1 MYLRWN
7 NQKHEK
13 KNLEKQRLFESEKEK
28 ELYSSKVEF
37 FTDIAHEIR
46 TPLTLINAPLES
58 IKELNID
65 DSELNKNISIMEEN
79 TNQLMGLI
87 NQLLDFRKIDN
98 NKFSV
103 NLKLNNINQII
114 KEVYN
119 RFEPIATQRNKTL
132 SLDLGQTSYE
142 IPVDKDG
149 LVKIL
154 NNLLVNAI
162 KYSNKK
168 ISIELTESAGNY
180 LKILI
185 CNDGEIIPQEES
197 EKIFDA
203 FYQLDKTRNVNSST
217 GIGLSLSRSIAKL
230 HNGNLYFDTQVT
242 DMNCFVLELPLT
254 QEKQM
259 WISDDNVN
267 ANELRTEPDNEHTGK
282 TNAPLLLMVEDN
294 TEMLS
299 FIATKLQKDF
309 IVEKATNGVEAL
321 ELLSKRTVDIIV
333 SDIMMP
339 EMDGF
344 ELCAKVK
351 GDIEFSHIPVV
362 LLTAKNDID
371 SKIQGLSLGAD
382 AYIEKPFSYSHL
394 LTQINS
400 LLNNRKREREAF
412 MQKPFLPVQQT
423 GMSKADK
430 EFLEKI
436 VEMITENITDPN
448 FGVEKLSELAY
459 MSRSSL
465 HRKVTA
471 LTDLTP
477 TDFIRVIRLKKS
489 AEMIQEGR
497 YRVGEV
503 CYLVGINSPSYFIK
517 LFQKQFGMTPKEFD
531 KQNRGKE

>member
-1 MYLRWN
+1 
-7 NQKHEK
+7 
-13 KNLEKQRLFESEKEK
+13 
-28 ELYSSKVEF
+28 
-37 FTDIAHEIR
+37 
-46 TPLTLINAPLES
+46 
-58 IKELNID
+58 
-65 DSELNKNISIMEEN
+65 
-79 TNQLMGLI
+79 
-87 NQLLDFRKIDN
+87 
-98 NKFSV
+98 
-103 NLKLNNINQII
+103 
-114 KEVYN
+114 
-119 RFEPIATQRNKTL
+119 
-132 SLDLGQTSYE
+132 
-142 IPVDKDG
+142 
-149 LVKIL
+149 
-154 NNLLVNAI
+154 
-162 KYSNKK
+162 
-168 ISIELTESAGNY
+168 
-180 LKILI
+180 
-185 CNDGEIIPQEES
+185 
-197 EKIFDA
+197 
-203 FYQLDKTRNVNSST
+203 
-217 GIGLSLSRSIAKL
+217 
-230 HNGNLYFDTQVT
+230 
-242 DMNCFVLELPLT
+242 
-254 QEKQM
+254 
-259 WISDDNVN
+259 
-267 ANELRTEPDNEHTGK
+267 
-282 TNAPLLLMVEDN
+282 
-294 TEMLS
+294 
-299 FIATKLQKDF
+299 
-309 IVEKATNGVEAL
+309 
-321 ELLSKRTVDIIV
+321 V

>member
-1 MYLRWN
+1 
-7 NQKHEK
+7 
-13 KNLEKQRLFESEKEK
+13 
-28 ELYSSKVEF
+28 
-37 FTDIAHEIR
+37 
-46 TPLTLINAPLES
+46 
-58 IKELNID
+58 
-65 DSELNKNISIMEEN
+65 
-79 TNQLMGLI
+79 
-87 NQLLDFRKIDN
+87 
-98 NKFSV
+98 
-103 NLKLNNINQII
+103 
-114 KEVYN
+114 
-119 RFEPIATQRNKTL
+119 
-132 SLDLGQTSYE
+132 
-142 IPVDKDG
+142 
-149 LVKIL
+149 
-154 NNLLVNAI
+154 
-162 KYSNKK
+162 
-168 ISIELTESAGNY
+168 
-180 LKILI
+180 
-185 CNDGEIIPQEES
+185 
-197 EKIFDA
+197 
-203 FYQLDKTRNVNSST
+203 
-217 GIGLSLSRSIAKL
+217 
-230 HNGNLYFDTQVT
+230 
-242 DMNCFVLELPLT
+242 
-254 QEKQM
+254 
-259 WISDDNVN
+259 
-267 ANELRTEPDNEHTGK
+267 
-282 TNAPLLLMVEDN
+282 
-294 TEMLS
+294 
-299 FIATKLQKDF
+299 
-309 IVEKATNGVEAL
+309 
-321 ELLSKRTVDIIV
+321 
-333 SDIMMP
+333 MP